1 MVLRS
6 MASILTTN
14 SEKTRHRI
22 LDAAEDVFSQ
32 MGYHDA
38 PVEEIGR
45 VTSLSKGGIY
55 FHFPSKED
63 LFFAVLARLAGR
75 LESRINR
82 AIANSPTHLAGA
94 KAAIEAVVHA
104 LAGKRKLARLLL
116 IQGYSMG
123 NSFQQTRARIFNR
136 FAGMIERQL
145 SLAVESGELPPIDCK
160 VAARIWLGAINELLI
175 HWLYSEGPSPEET
188 LPTLRMMFVN
198 SLTPPQTQRAGSA

>member
-1 MVLRS
+1 MTSV
-6 MASILTTN
+6 INTN

-45 VTSLSKGGIY
+45 VTSMSKGGIY

-63 LFFAVLARLAGR
+63 LFFAVLDRLAGR

-82 AIANSPTHLAGA
+82 AITSSPTHLAGA
-94 KAAIEAVVHA
+94 EAAIEAVVHA
-104 LAGKRKLARLLL
+104 LSSRRKLARLLL

-145 SLAVESGELPPIDCK
+145 TLAVENGELPPIDCK
-160 VAARIWLGAINELLI
+160 VAARIWLGAISELLI
-175 HWLYSEGPSPEET
+175 HWLYSDGPSPEDT
-188 LPTLRMMFVN
+188 LHTLRKMFVS
-198 SLTPPQTQRAGSA
+198 SLTPVQGQLAGRA

>member
-1 MVLRS
+1 MTSV
-6 MASILTTN
+6 INTN

-63 LFFAVLARLAGR
+63 LFFAVLDRLAGR

-82 AIANSPTHLAGA
+82 AIETSPTHLAGA
-94 KAAIEAVVHA
+94 EAAIEAVVHA
-104 LAGKRKLARLLL
+104 LSRRRKLARLLL

-145 SLAVESGELPPIDCK
+145 SLAVENGELPPIDCK
-160 VAARIWLGAINELLI
+160 VAARIWLGAISEVLI
-175 HWLYSEGPSPEET
+175 HWLYSDGPSPEDT
-188 LPTLRMMFVN
+188 LPTLRKMFVS
-198 SLTPPQTQRAGSA
+198 SLTPAESKLAGRA

>member
-1 MVLRS
+1 
-6 MASILTTN
+6 MASVINTN

-63 LFFAVLARLAGR
+63 LFFAVLDRLAGR
-75 LESRINR
+75 LESRINQ
-82 AIANSPTHLAGA
+82 AIATSPSHLAGA
-94 KAAIEAVVHA
+94 EAAIKEVVHA
-104 LAGKRKLARLLL
+104 LSRRRKLARLLL

-123 NSFQQTRARIFNR
+123 NSFQQTRSRIFNR

-145 SLAVESGELPPIDCK
+145 SLAVENGELPPIDCK
-160 VAARIWLGAINELLI
+160 VAARIWLGAISEVLI
-175 HWLYSEGPSPEET
+175 HWLYSEGPSPEDA
-188 LPTLRMMFVN
+188 LPTLLKMFTN
-198 SLTPPQTQRAGSA
+198 SLTAAQTQQAGSA